1 MANKYTIQ
9 TLRDSTSDAIIKI
22 TGTFDGTSNELNVS
36 RISANS
42 LYGALDAN
50 NVPLGT
56 YRSQSNTA
64 KPYYDLQLTGISY
77 FVNMTQGTGAVEV
90 FWSGYGATAATAYAN
105 SATIFHLNMQGDYGN
120 VAGSQLPAIPNNAP
134 NITNNVSITTANT
147 ALGDIGI
154 ATQGV
159 AANSAYTLIFALRK
173 NNAYYQRGQFN
184 DPAAFNFTPYNLTPN
199 P

>member
-50 NVPLGT
+50 NVPLRT
-56 YRSQSNTA
+56 SLSSSNTA
-64 KPYYDLQLTGISY
+64 KPYYDLQLTGVSY
-77 FVNMTQGTGAVEV
+77 FVNMTQGSGAVEI
-90 FWSGYGATAATAYAN
+90 FWSGYGATVAAAYAN
-105 SATIFHLNMQGDYGN
+105 SSTIFHLNQQGDYGN
-120 VAGSQLPAIPNNAP
+120 IAGSQLPAIPNNAP
-134 NITNNVSITTANT
+134 NLLNNVSITAANT

-159 AANSAYTLIFALRK
+159 AANSAYTLILSLRK
-173 NNAYYQRGQFN
+173 NNAMYQRGQFN